1 MIRVL
6 VVDDD
11 QGLRKTVSAALRN
24 TGRFDVEEAFDGQDA
39 IEQFE
44 NKEFDLVILDVDM
57 PRKNGLETLKWIK
70 AKDPR
75 VISIILTAH
84 ATVDDAVT
92 AVKEGAYH
100 YLSKPI
106 RSEDLLEM
114 VENALEAQ
122 SLFS

>member
-24 TGRFDVEEAFDGQDA
+24 TGRFDVEEAFDGQNA

-44 NKEFDLVILDVDM
+44 DKEFDLVILDVDM

-70 AKDPR
+70 AKDF
-75 VISIILTAH
+75 LCY
-84 ATVDDAVT
+84 
-92 AVKEGAYH
+92 YH
-100 YLSKPI
+100 
-106 RSEDLLEM
+106 
-114 VENALEAQ
+114 
-122 SLFS
+122 